1 MEDGIA
7 VLHQTYV
14 VQMKEIVMWILNV
27 LVVLFVE
34 QITVH
39 QDFIIQDLIVAKET
53 QLVSTNC
60 F

>member
-14 VQMKEIVMWILNV
+14 VQIKEIVMWILNV

>member
-7 VLHQTYV
+7 VVHQTYV
-14 VQMKEIVMWILNV
+14 VQMKEIVIMILNV